1 MAEHNKKN
9 NQKEN
14 DNVPLRKYIKIECV
28 FLICLNSHIL
38 SFSSVKIN
46 ELCKNDTFFLT

>member
-1 MAEHNKKN
+1 MAEDNKEN